1 MKQPYIGV
9 DECGHQLP
17 PEDHD
22 EDDVGVLQHVAAV
35 LVLLHLGVLGF
46 QTIGE
51 RKENLRSFEMV

>member
-9 DECGHQLP
+9 DDCGHQHP

-35 LVLLHLGVLGF
+35 LVLLHLGVS
-46 QTIGE
+46 TKE
-51 RKENLRSFEMV
+51 KRKENLRDFKKV